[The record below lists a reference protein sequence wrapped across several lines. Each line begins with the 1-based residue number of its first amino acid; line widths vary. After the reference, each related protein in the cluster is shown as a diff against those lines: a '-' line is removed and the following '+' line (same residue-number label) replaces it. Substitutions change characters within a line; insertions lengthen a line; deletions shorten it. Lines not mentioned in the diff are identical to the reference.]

1 MDRLEIGGG
10 SNPTEGYLNL
20 DINAD
25 CKPDITGDVRAFFT
39 PDVNLKDHPELMEIE
54 DSEFDEI
61 KATHFVEHIEWIYQ
75 KPMFEWVY
83 RMLRPRGRVF
93 IETHNL
99 RWIIKSYLKNYG
111 SRTYPS
117 EDHSDLNGPNDF
129 VPWVNFKL
137 FSGCSPGDYHH
148 AMFDKIWMKQILKET
163 GFTPTVKAKGA
174 YIQAIGV
181 KKDQGLPEE
190 EYFGSSNNKRWWD
203 MFRMGSWIK

>member
-39 PDVNLKDHPELMEIE
+39 PDVDLEDYPDLQEIDE
-54 DSEFDEI
+54 FVFDEI
-61 KATHFVEHIEWIYQ
+61 RATHFVEHIEWIYQ
-75 KPMFEWVY
+75 KPMFEWFYKV
-83 RMLRPRGRVF
+83 LKPSGRIV
-93 IETHNL
+93 IETPNL
-99 RWIIKSYLKNYG
+99 HWIIKISLKNYG
-111 SRTYPS
+111 SGEYPQ
-117 EDHSDLNGPNDF
+117 EDHPDLNGTNDF

-148 AMFDKIWMKQILKET
+148 AMFDKVWMRQVLKET

-181 KKDQGLPEE
+181 KKDLGLPEE
-190 EYFGSSNNKRWWD
+190 EYYVPRNNRRWWD
-203 MFRMGSWIK
+203 AFKMGQWIK

>member
-39 PDVNLKDHPELMEIE
+39 PDVDLEDYPDLQEIDE
-54 DSEFDEI
+54 FVFDEI
-61 KATHFVEHIEWIYQ
+61 RATHFVEHIEWIYQ
-75 KPMFEWVY
+75 KPMFEWFYKV
-83 RMLRPRGRVF
+83 LKPSGRIV
-93 IETHNL
+93 IETPNL
-99 RWIIKSYLKNYG
+99 HWIIKSYLKNYG
-111 SRTYPS
+111 SGEYPQ
-117 EDHSDLNGPNDF
+117 EDHPDLNGTNDF

-148 AMFDKIWMKQILKET
+148 AMFDKVWMRQVLKET

-181 KKDQGLPEE
+181 KKDLGLPEE
-190 EYFGSSNNKRWWD
+190 EYYVPRNNRRWWD
-203 MFRMGSWIK
+203 AFKMGQWIK